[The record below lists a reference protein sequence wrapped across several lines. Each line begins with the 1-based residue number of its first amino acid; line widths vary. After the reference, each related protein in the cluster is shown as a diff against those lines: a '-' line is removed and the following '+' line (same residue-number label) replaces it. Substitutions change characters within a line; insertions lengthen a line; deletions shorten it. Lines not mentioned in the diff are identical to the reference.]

1 MPAFSKDVQLIPEQ
15 WLICLTIV
23 NKLLVHDFD
32 GIPFVFLLLLSYDLT
47 FHYFF
52 EIAAITV
59 LINMGPTLQD
69 LGTDSNGT
77 KGTIT
82 QDIGVFVAYLVVI
95 INLLNK
101 LQFLYFS
108 RCLFLI
114 NESLW
119 LIVFQI
125 HRPWWQPNHAIF
137 HAVLNIEEFTI
148 AFVVKWAVGDA
159 REVVVFHLAGTFWPI
174 LFFARKFD

>member
-1 MPAFSKDVQLIPEQ
+1 
-15 WLICLTIV
+15 
-23 NKLLVHDFD
+23 
-32 GIPFVFLLLLSYDLT
+32 LSYDLT

-114 NESLW
+114 NESL
-119 LIVFQI
+119 
-125 HRPWWQPNHAIF
+125 
-137 HAVLNIEEFTI
+137 
-148 AFVVKWAVGDA
+148 
-159 REVVVFHLAGTFWPI
+159 
-174 LFFARKFD
+174 